1 MSDEPQI
8 TDAELQAYADGRLA
22 EERSRAVEAWLAAR
36 PDDAER
42 IAAYRR
48 LGEELRRAYD
58 PVLDEPL
65 PEWLSDARGPRPR
78 WQGFARVAG
87 WVALGAALG
96 AIAGWEL
103 RDARPV
109 AASRGDLGAVMA
121 RRAAVAH
128 ATYSPEVRHPVEVG
142 ADQEAHLVAWLSKR
156 LGTQLRAPKLESV
169 GYSLVGGRL
178 LPGDNGPVAHFM
190 YQSSQG
196 HAHHALRALR
206 HDRQPR
212 DRFPLRARR
221 QRRRLLLGRQQGRL
235 RDFLGRHQQGRAAR
249 HRQRRLPAAQ
259 SALAYE
265 MTSALP
271 HGERGLDLAQ
281 LVLGR

>member
-1 MSDEPQI
+1 MSDEPV
-8 TDAELQAYADGRLA
+8 TDSELQAYADGRLG
-22 EERSRAVEAWLAAR
+22 EERSRAVKAWLAAR

-42 IAAYRR
+42 VDAYRR

-65 PEWLSDARGPRPR
+65 PAWLGGVRAPRPR
-78 WQGFARVAG
+78 WHALARVAG
-87 WVALGAALG
+87 WMALGI
-96 AIAGWEL
+96 AIGSVAGWQV

-109 AASRGDLGAVMA
+109 AASRGEPGAIMA

-128 ATYSPEVRHPVEVG
+128 AVYSPEVRHPVEVG

-190 YQSSQG
+190 YQSDKGSRITLYVRSDMSG
-196 HAHHALRALR
+196 NRETAFRYAREGSIGVFYWVDGKIGYAISSADLSKDALFAV
-206 HDRQPR
+206 
-212 DRFPLRARR
+212 ANVAY
-221 QRRRLLLGRQQGRL
+221 QQL
-235 RDFLGRHQQGRAAR
+235 N
-249 HRQRRLPAAQ
+249 P
-259 SALAYE
+259 
-265 MTSALP
+265 
-271 HGERGLDLAQ
+271 
-281 LVLGR
+281 